1 MRVGLSLFCV
11 LLASWTSVAAA
22 NLTGQWALELVPD
35 FSGHNDT
42 LRCSFVQ
49 DGEKLT
55 NDCGAGPNIAG
66 EVQGRTVTFR
76 VPTGPSGEFT
86 AVFVGTLD
94 TREITISGTW
104 GLMDT
109 NSKRQ
114 GKFTATK
121 AANIK

>member
-1 MRVGLSLFCV
+1 MRVGLSLSCV
-11 LLASWTSVAAA
+11 LLAAWTPVAAA
-22 NLTGQWALELVPD
+22 DLTGQWTLDLMPD

-42 LRCSFVQ
+42 LRCSFLQ

-55 NDCGAGPNIAG
+55 NDCGAGPNIGG
-66 EVQGRTVTFR
+66 ELQGQKVTFR
-76 VPTGPSGEFT
+76 VPTGRSGEFT

-104 GLMDT
+104 ELADRDST
-109 NSKRQ
+109 RQ

-121 AANIK
+121 AANAK

>member
-1 MRVGLSLFCV
+1 MRVGLSLLCV
-11 LLASWTSVAAA
+11 LLASGASVAAA
-22 NLTGQWALELVPD
+22 DLTGQWALDLEPD
-35 FSGHNDT
+35 FSGHDDT

-55 NDCGAGPNIAG
+55 NNCGAGPNIGG
-66 EVQGRTVTFR
+66 EVHGRTVTFR
-76 VPTGPSGEFT
+76 VPTGRSGELT

-104 GLMDT
+104 ELMDG
-109 NSKRQ
+109 NGKRQ

-121 AANIK
+121 AVNAK

>member
-1 MRVGLSLFCV
+1 MRVVFWLFCV
-11 LLASWTSVAAA
+11 LLASSTPVAAA
-22 NLTGQWALELVPD
+22 DLTGQWALDLEPD

-55 NDCGAGPNIAG
+55 NNCGAGPNIGG
-66 EVQGRTVTFR
+66 EVQGQKVTFR
-76 VPTGPSGEFT
+76 VPTGRSGEFT

-104 GLMDT
+104 ELMDR

-121 AANIK
+121 ATNTK

>member
-11 LLASWTSVAAA
+11 LLAAWAPVAAA
-22 NLTGQWALELVPD
+22 DLTGQWSLELEPD

-55 NDCGAGPNIAG
+55 NNCGAGSNISG
-66 EVQGRTVTFR
+66 EVQGQKVTFR
-76 VPTGPSGEFT
+76 VPTGLSGEFT
-86 AVFVGTLD
+86 AVFAGTLD

-104 GLMDT
+104 ELTDRNG
-109 NSKRQ
+109 KRE

-121 AANIK
+121 AVNVR

>member
-1 MRVGLSLFCV
+1 MRIGLSLLCV

-22 NLTGQWALELVPD
+22 DLTGQWSLDLEPD

-49 DGEKLT
+49 HGEELT
-55 NDCGAGPNIAG
+55 NNCGAGPNIGG
-66 EVQGRTVTFR
+66 EVQGRKVTFR
-76 VPTGPSGEFT
+76 VPTGRSGEFT

-104 GLMDT
+104 ELNDR
-109 NSKRQ
+109 NSKRE

-121 AANIK
+121 AVSTR